1 MRGQQ
6 QGKVC
11 DGEGRIGNGGLEVEM
26 ESDDRR
32 KRSWRSVS
40 QHVARSSI
48 DTAVVD
54 NYSLFFLKFVFCF
67 IPTLRC
73 ASYCKMRWYLS
84 FLLFCFL
91 AVVHALSSSGN
102 RLVVILE
109 EAAEKELY
117 SSFWSDLQGKFSEV
131 KGWY

>member
-1 MRGQQ
+1 M
-6 QGKVC
+6 
-11 DGEGRIGNGGLEVEM
+11 EV

-32 KRSWRSVS
+32 RRSWRSVS

-48 DTAVVD
+48 DTAVVN
-54 NYSLFFLKFVFCF
+54 NYSFFLLKFVFCF
-67 IPTLRC
+67 IPTPRC
-73 ASYCKMRWYLS
+73 ARYCKMRWCLS

-109 EAAEKELY
+109 EATEKELY
-117 SSFWSDLQGKFSEV
+117 SSFWSDLQGEFCGIL
-131 KGWY
+131 GWN